1 MSLLLYSP
9 FCQYEDVKCW
19 YSFKFQNFLVQYIEC
34 NRACGTRLRNLPE
47 NNVKGSY
54 KHMFYLFLFMK
65 CKQLF
70 VLILC
75 YLITFKKDAQND
87 HLKFQGK
94 SVDLSQVLPWIQLH
108 AEWFLMLLIA
118 KFTDR
123 FVPLWMLVFQHF
135 Q

>member
-1 MSLLLYSP
+1 
-9 FCQYEDVKCW
+9 
-19 YSFKFQNFLVQYIEC
+19 
-34 NRACGTRLRNLPE
+34 
-47 NNVKGSY
+47 
-54 KHMFYLFLFMK
+54 MFYLFLFMK

-75 YLITFKKDAQND
+75 YLITFKKDVQND

-108 AEWFLMLLIA
+108 AEWFLMLFIA

-123 FVPLWMLVFQHF
+123 LVPLWMLVFQHF